1 MRRAGRLQGE
11 RTMSRGD
18 VFRAEPEVNRSLTE
32 YEEAIRQV
40 RGVTA
45 ARVVADSRGAISEI
59 HVLAGPGRG
68 PKQIVRD
75 IESSLMA
82 RFGLSVD
89 HKKISVAQV
98 GETAATLM
106 SWGTGRIR
114 LLNVSYTVTST
125 EAEAEVEIEF
135 DDVVHRGRASGP
147 ASTVNRLRVAAE
159 ATLRAVEEYLDSDHR
174 FALDDVSVI
183 DLRWRKVVLTMLSV
197 LGPGGEEVLIGT
209 SLLRVNEAEAVAR
222 SVLDALNRR
231 FTVLLR
237 KSAPCDRTESPGP
250 GDDQART

>member
-1 MRRAGRLQGE
+1 
-11 RTMSRGD
+11 MSKGGLLK
-18 VFRAEPEVNRSLTE
+18 AQPEVNRSLAE

-82 RFGLSVD
+82 QFGLSVD

-98 GETAATLM
+98 DETAAPLM

-125 EAEAEVEIEF
+125 EAEAEVEVEF
-135 DDVVHRGRASGP
+135 DDVVHRGRACGP
-147 ASTVNRLRVAAE
+147 VSTVNRLRVTAE
-159 ATLRAVEEYLDSDHR
+159 ATLRAVGEYLDSDRR

-183 DLRWRKVVLTMLSV
+183 DLRWRKVVLTMLS
-197 LGPGGEEVLIGT
+197 LLAPGGEEVLIGT
-209 SLLRVNEAEAVAR
+209 SLLRANEAEAVAR

-237 KSAPCDRTESPGP
+237 KSAPRDRTEGP
-250 GDDQART
+250 GSGDGPAET